1 MNSRPSHP
9 SFCPTYCAFIAAL
22 ALLSGIPAYGVDFN
36 RDIRPILSDKCF
48 HCHGPDHET
57 REEDLRLDTFEGATE
72 TAVIKPG
79 KPGESEFMKRILNA
93 DPDEV
98 MPPPKS
104 HKKITK
110 KEAELLRQW
119 IAEGAEYKDPWT
131 YLDPVKSPTPT
142 VKNASWPSNWVDH
155 FILARLETKGLSPSP
170 DADPVTLVRRLHFDL
185 VGLPPTPKQV
195 KGFTVAAAKNLQSAV
210 EAEVDSLLAS
220 PHYGERLAIYW
231 LDLVR
236 YADTVGYHGDQPHN
250 ISPYRDYVINALN
263 SNVAFD
269 QFTREQ
275 LAGDLLPNPS
285 QNQIV
290 ATGYNRLL
298 QTTHEG
304 GLQEAEYRA
313 IYQADRV
320 RNVSAVW
327 MGATIGCAE
336 CHDHK
341 YDPYSAKDNYQLA
354 AFFADIDD
362 ESHFKVGTNALPTKR
377 PPEIVVLNDKHAQ
390 ERLQSLDAQLAVLA
404 GGKEKTITDL
414 GEQQRILK
422 LQIKKEKDVNKKKTL
437 QTRLTTSRA
446 ELEKILPGDS
456 LDRWKQITEERK
468 KVASSGRLTMITK
481 ALATPRVVRVLPRG
495 NFLDATGE
503 IVNPAVPHFL
513 PQIEK
518 KGRANRKD
526 LANWL
531 TDVEKGTG
539 GLTARVMANRFF
551 YLYFGTGISRTLS
564 DFGGQGQ
571 PPSNPELLDRLAIEF
586 HQSDWDIKHMVRLLT
601 TSRAYR
607 QSSVTSPKLRDL
619 DPYNQL
625 VAHQS
630 RFRLPAEMIRDNALA
645 VSGLLETAPGGASI
659 MPNQPEGYY
668 RHLNFPMRKYK
679 QHTDER
685 VYRRSLYMHW
695 QRQFLHPMLK
705 AFDAPSREEC
715 TAERPRS
722 NTPVAAMTL
731 LNDPNFVE
739 AARVLA
745 ERILHE
751 AAKNDRARL
760 DHAYELVLSRSP
772 TDAERKTMGDLFNY
786 ASKDF
791 KKRPDAAKKLI
802 GIGQTAADPKH
813 NHIELATWTTISRA
827 LLNLSEST
835 TRN

>member
-1 MNSRPSHP
+1 MNSRPS
-9 SFCPTYCAFIAAL
+9 CPTYCAFIAAL

-119 IAEGAEYKDPWT
+119 IAEGAEYMDPWT
-131 YLDPVKSPTPT
+131 YLAPVKAPTPT

-155 FILARLETKGLSPSP
+155 FILDRLETKGLSPSP
-170 DADPVTLVRRLHFDL
+170 DADPITLVRRLHFDL
-185 VGLPPTPKQV
+185 VGLPPTPERV
-195 KGFTVAAAKNLQSAV
+195 KAFTLAADKNLQAAV
-210 EAEVDSLLAS
+210 EAEVDFLLAS

-250 ISPYRDYVINALN
+250 ISPYRDYIINALN
-263 SNVAFD
+263 NNVAFD
-269 QFTREQ
+269 KFTREQ

-327 MGATIGCAE
+327 MGATVGCAQ

-341 YDPYSAKDNYQLA
+341 YDPYSAKDNYQLG

-377 PPEIVVLNDKHAQ
+377 PPEILILSKDTNEK
-390 ERLQSLDAQLAVLA
+390 LQTLDAQLTALV
-404 GGKEKTITDL
+404 GEKEKQLTELSKQESTFTAQL
-414 GEQQRILK
+414 R
-422 LQIKKEKDVNKKKTL
+422 KEKDAKKKQSL
-437 QTRLTTSRA
+437 QTRLANTRS
-446 ELEKILPGDS
+446 ELGKLLPGDS
-456 LDRWKQITEERK
+456 LARWKQLTAERK
-468 KVASSGRLTMITK
+468 KVQSTGRLTMITK
-481 ALATPRVVRVLPRG
+481 ALVTPRVVRVLPRG
-495 NFLDATGE
+495 NFLDNTGE
-503 IVNPAVPHFL
+503 IVKPAVPHFL
-513 PQIEK
+513 PQIVK
-518 KGRANRKD
+518 KGRANRMD

-531 TDVEKGTG
+531 TDVKNGTG

-551 YLYFGTGISRTLS
+551 YLYFGTGISRSLS

-586 HQSDWDIKHMVRLLT
+586 HQSGWDIKHMVRLLT

-607 QSSVTSPKLRDL
+607 QSSVTTPKLRDL

-625 VAHQS
+625 MAHQS

-645 VSGLLETAPGGASI
+645 VSGLLETATGGASV

-679 QHTDER
+679 QHTDGR
-685 VYRRSLYMHW
+685 VYRRSVYMHW

-715 TAERPRS
+715 SAERPRS
-722 NTPVAAMTL
+722 NTPVAAMNL

-745 ERILHE
+745 ERILRK
-751 AAKNDRARL
+751 AAKNNRARL
-760 DHAYELVLSRSP
+760 NHAYELVLSRNP

-786 ASKDF
+786 ANKDF
-791 KKRPDAAKKLI
+791 KKHPDAAKKLI
-802 GIGQTAADPKH
+802 SIGQTSADPKQDP
-813 NHIELATWTTISRA
+813 IELASWTTICRA
-827 LLNLSEST
+827 LLNLSETT

>member
-1 MNSRPSHP
+1 MTFR
-9 SFCPTYCAFIAAL
+9 FATAAVW
-22 ALLSGIPAYGVDFN
+22 LLPVLPVYGVDFN

-48 HCHGPDHET
+48 HCHGPDPET
-57 REEDLRLDTFEGATE
+57 REEDLRLDTYEGAIKGEAIEPGRPEISELMIRVLE
-72 TAVIKPG
+72 TDRR
-79 KPGESEFMKRILNA
+79 EM
-93 DPDEV
+93 

-104 HKKITK
+104 HKTISKA
-110 KEAELLRQW
+110 EAELLRQW
-119 IAEGAEYKDPWT
+119 IAEGAEYDDPWT
-131 YLDPVKSPTPT
+131 YQVPVKAPIPT
-142 VKNASWPSNWVDH
+142 VKNTRWPSNWIDH
-155 FILARLETKGLSPSP
+155 FILNRLEKEGLKPSL
-170 DADPVTLVRRLHFDL
+170 DADPITLVRRLHFDL
-185 VGLPPTPKQV
+185 VGLPPTPDRV
-195 KGFTVAAAKNLQSAV
+195 KGFAKAADKDLQAAV
-210 EAEVDSLLAS
+210 EGEVDFLLAS
-220 PHYGERLAIYW
+220 PHYGERMAIYW

-263 SNVAFD
+263 RNVAFD

-275 LAGDLLPNPS
+275 LAGDLFPDPS
-285 QNQIV
+285 ENQIV

-327 MGATIGCAE
+327 MGATVGCAQ

-341 YDPYSAKDNYQLA
+341 FDPYSAKDNYQLA

-362 ESHFKVGTNALPTKR
+362 ESHFKAGSNSLPTKR
-377 PPEIVVLNDKHAQ
+377 PPEILILNKDTEEK
-390 ERLQSLDAQLAVLA
+390 LQALDSQLAALA
-404 GGKEKTITDL
+404 GGKEKQIGDSIKQEGDLSAKLGKEKNAEKKAILQTELTKVQAGL
-414 GEQQRILK
+414 GE
-422 LQIKKEKDVNKKKTL
+422 V
-437 QTRLTTSRA
+437 
-446 ELEKILPGDS
+446 LPGDS
-456 LDRWKQITEERK
+456 LGRWKKLTEDRK
-468 KVASSGRLTMITK
+468 KLAASGRMTMITK
-481 ALATPRVVRVLPRG
+481 ALDTPRVVRVLPRG
-495 NFLDATGE
+495 NWLDETGE
-503 IVNPAVPHFL
+503 VVEPAVPHFL
-513 PQIEK
+513 PQIGKES
-518 KGRANRKD
+518 RANRMD

-551 YLYFGTGISRTLS
+551 YLYFGTGISRSLS

-586 HQSDWDIKHMVRLLT
+586 YESGWDIKHMVRLLT

-607 QSSVTSPKLRDL
+607 QSSVTSPELRDR

-625 VAHQS
+625 VASQS

-645 VSGLLETAPGGASI
+645 VSGLLETAIGGASVN
-659 MPNQPEGYY
+659 PSQPEGYY
-668 RHLNFPMRKYK
+668 RHLNFPVRKYK
-679 QHTDER
+679 QDTDGR
-685 VYRRSLYMHW
+685 IYRRSVYVHW

-722 NTPVAAMTL
+722 NTPVAALNL
-731 LNDPNFVE
+731 LNDPSFVE

-745 ERILHE
+745 ERILKE
-751 AAKNDRARL
+751 AGKNDRARL
-760 DHAYELVLSRSP
+760 DHAYELVLSRNP
-772 TDAERKTMGDLFNY
+772 TDDERKTMGELFNY
-786 ASKDF
+786 ARKDF
-791 KKRPDAAKKLI
+791 EQHPDAAKELI
-802 GIGQTAADPKH
+802 SIGQTPAGADQDPV
-813 NHIELATWTTISRA
+813 ELAVWTSISRA
-827 LLNLSEST
+827 LLNLSETT